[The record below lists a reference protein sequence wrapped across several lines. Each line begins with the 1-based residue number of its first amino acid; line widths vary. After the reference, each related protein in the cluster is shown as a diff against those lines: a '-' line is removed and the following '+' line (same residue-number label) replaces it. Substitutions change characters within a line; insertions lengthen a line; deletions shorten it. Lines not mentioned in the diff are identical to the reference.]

1 MLSTIL
7 FVAIYHIISELLH
20 IPIMIYI
27 AYVLWAVVFAV
38 ALIDLRYSGLNWM
51 KEKTHDRY

>member
-7 FVAIYHIISELLH
+7 FVAIYHIISELLRV
-20 IPIMIYI
+20 PIMIYI
-27 AYVLWAVVFAV
+27 AYVLWSVVFAV